1 MSLSRLLSHWR
12 AESTIAPN
20 VVEWRTIPER
30 AAKYHNFPNELN
42 PAISQALLDENIRG
56 LYSHQI
62 DAWDQLREGNNP
74 VIVTGT
80 ASGKTLAYNLPVLNT
95 LLRNPV
101 SRALYLFPTKAL
113 AQDQEEKL
121 RSLVKA
127 IQEFSPANFKKCN
140 TQANFPVPGIPI
152 GVYDGD
158 TLQNHRPTIRSN
170 SRVLLSNPDMLHAGI
185 LPHHTKWEDFFHQLN
200 FIVIDEIHTY
210 RGVFGSHVANVIRRL
225 KRICSHYQSNPQ
237 FILTSAT
244 IANPIELASRLIE
257 EPVVLIDDDGSS
269 KGPKHFL
276 IYNPPL
282 IDVDLGIRKSVLL
295 ESVRLTEDLLDYY
308 IQTIIFGRTRRAIEI
323 ILTYLR
329 ERDSENQ
336 KIVNQN
342 QHNKEIAIR
351 GYRSGYLS
359 KQRREI
365 EHGLRTGEVRL
376 VVATSALEVG
386 IDIGQMGA
394 SVIAGYPGT
403 ISATWQQAGR
413 AGRGLEPSLTI
424 LITSSTPMD
433 QFLANHPEYFF
444 GQNPERALINPDNL
458 LILLEHLRCA
468 TFEIPFGFEETFGG
482 MESDNIF
489 EILNYISENGEIH
502 KSGSKF
508 FWMSERFPSQNISLR
523 SASTD
528 RISLQ
533 VDSEGKVQTIG
544 EVDSASATWMVHPQA
559 VYLHEAQTYLV
570 EDLNLT
576 QKIARLQKRDVD
588 YYTQS
593 KSETTIL
600 LEMMISQ
607 EQVQGGL
614 KSYGEIIVTNQV
626 TGFQKIKWLT
636 HERFGLTDLDLP
648 PSVLHTSGYWL
659 TISDESLEKLRHI
672 GAWSSDPNQYGAN
685 WMVQRERARAR
696 DKFQCQICGIQEVN
710 RSHHVHHKTP
720 FRTYQSYELANQ
732 LVNLITLC
740 PTCHHKAE
748 SAVRVKS
755 GLAGLAYALG
765 NLAPLFLMCDSR
777 DLGLSSD
784 PKSTLSEGKPT
795 IIIYDRVP
803 AGIGFSKNLF
813 EIHDELIERADEL
826 ISKCT
831 CPNGCPSCVGPGGE
845 SYIGGKT
852 ETLAILCELK
862 PVR

>member
-30 AAKYHNFPNELN
+30 AAKYHDFPNELN
-42 PAISQALLDENIRG
+42 PAISQALLKLNIRR
-56 LYSHQI
+56 LYSHQTEVLV
-62 DAWDQLREGNNP
+62 QLREGNNP

-95 LLRNPV
+95 LLRNPF

-113 AQDQEEKL
+113 AQDQEKKL
-121 RSLVKA
+121 SSLVKA
-127 IQEFSPANFKKCN
+127 IQEFEPPTIKESN
-140 TQANFPVPGIPI
+140 TQANYPIPGIPI

-158 TLQNHRPTIRSN
+158 TLQNHRPGIRSN

-185 LPHHTKWEDFFHQLN
+185 LPHHTKWADFFRQLE

-225 KRICSHYQSNPQ
+225 NRICRHYQSNPQ

-244 IANPIELASRLIE
+244 IANPIELASGLID
-257 EPVVLIDDDGSS
+257 EPVVLIDDDGSA

-282 IDVDLGIRKSVLL
+282 IDVDLGIRRSALL
-295 ESVRLTEDLLDYY
+295 ESVRLTEDLLDYN

-323 ILTYLR
+323 VLTYLR
-329 ERDSENQ
+329 DRESDNH
-336 KIVNQN
+336 KILTQN
-342 QHNKEIAIR
+342 QQDKEIAIR
-351 GYRSGYLS
+351 GYRSGYLP

-376 VVATSALEVG
+376 VVATSALELG

-394 SVIAGYPGT
+394 SVISGYPGT
-403 ISATWQQAGR
+403 IAATWQQAGR
-413 AGRGLEPSLTI
+413 AGRDMEASLAI
-424 LITSSTPMD
+424 LITTSNPMD

-444 GQNPERALINPDNL
+444 GRNPERALINPDNL

-468 TFEIPFGFEETFGG
+468 TFEIPFELEETFGG
-482 MESDNIF
+482 LGRDQLL
-489 EILNYISENGEIH
+489 EILNYLSENGDLH

-508 FWMSERFPSQNISLR
+508 FWMSDRSPGQNVSLR

-528 RISLQ
+528 RITLQ
-533 VDSEGKVQTIG
+533 VDLEGKLQTIG
-544 EVDSASATWMVHPQA
+544 EVDSESATWMVHPQA
-559 VYLHEAQTYLV
+559 VYLHEARTYLV
-570 EDLNLT
+570 EELDLT
-576 QKIARLQKRDVD
+576 QNFALLQKRDVD

-593 KSETTIL
+593 KSETTIQ
-600 LEMMISQ
+600 LENLISQ
-607 EQVQGGL
+607 EQVQGAK

-636 HERFGLTDLDLP
+636 HERFDHTDLDLP

-659 TISDESLEKLRHI
+659 TISNKSLKKLHQL
-672 GAWSSDPNQYGAN
+672 GAWSSDPNQYGRN
-685 WMVQRERARAR
+685 WKIQRERARAR
-696 DKFQCQICGIQEVN
+696 DNYQCQICGVQEIN
-710 RSHHVHHKTP
+710 RSHHVHHKSP
-720 FRTYQSYELANQ
+720 FRTYQSFEMANQ
-732 LVNLITLC
+732 LENLITLC
-740 PTCHHKAE
+740 PACHRKAE
-748 SAVRVKS
+748 AAVRVKS

-795 IIIYDRVP
+795 IIIYDRAP
-803 AGIGFSKNLF
+803 AGIGFSKILF

-826 ISKCT
+826 ILKCS

-845 SYIGGKT
+845 SVIGGKT
-852 ETLAILCELK
+852 ETLSILCELK